1 MWQLCVLSFGKR
13 SYLKHKYSRE
23 SRDVLGYKPKTTT
36 SETEKTM
43 AGEIPLY
50 ADLLVTHSKYLTSP
64 TLHQKQTKVL
74 LELL

>member
-1 MWQLCVLSFGKR
+1 MWRLCVLSFGKR